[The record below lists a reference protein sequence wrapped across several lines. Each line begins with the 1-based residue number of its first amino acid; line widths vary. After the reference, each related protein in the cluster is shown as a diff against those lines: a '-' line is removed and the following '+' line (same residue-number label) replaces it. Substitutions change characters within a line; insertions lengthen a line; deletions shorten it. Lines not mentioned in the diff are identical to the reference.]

1 LNFSRKEQVA
11 VYIKFTKQ
19 DVPAGKSTTGVTMHV
34 PEKKP
39 VPADGTQRP
48 NGSMY
53 EPGARKP

>member
-1 LNFSRKEQVA
+1 